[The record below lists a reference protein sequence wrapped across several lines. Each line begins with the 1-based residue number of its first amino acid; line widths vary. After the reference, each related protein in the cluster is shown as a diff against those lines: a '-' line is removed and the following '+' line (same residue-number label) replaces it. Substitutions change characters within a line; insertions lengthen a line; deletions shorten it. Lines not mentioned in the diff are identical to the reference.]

1 MAEGSAATFD
11 LVLAGGTVHDGT
23 GAPAR
28 VVDVGIVGDT
38 ITAIGPGLAARAR
51 RVIDCAGRW
60 VTPGFIDL
68 HTHYD
73 AEIEVSAGLPESVRH
88 GVTTVVL
95 GSCSLSLAVGRPDD
109 LADMFCRVEGLP
121 DAIVRPMIH
130 AKKSWDSH
138 RDYLDH
144 LEALP
149 LGPNVAS
156 FVGHS
161 AVRARVMGL
170 ECSATKGA
178 RPTPA
183 ELDAERAIVEDAL
196 DAGYLG
202 LSVQTLPWDK
212 LGGTRDWRSRPLPST
227 FARWSEVRLLADL
240 LRRRGAIL
248 QGVPNISTKWNV
260 ILFLLESMGLWRR
273 PLKTTVVSMMD
284 IVASPGIHRVIGII
298 SRVFN
303 RVLGADFRWQALPE
317 VFDLWSDGLDVVVF
331 EEFGAGAAALHIDD
345 PVERTRLLQ
354 DPAWRA
360 RFKKEWR
367 SVFSPRA
374 FHRDLGLARIESCP
388 DASKNGRKFR
398 DLARERGVD
407 EVDAFLDLVVEHG
420 AALRWYT
427 VMGNGREES
436 IAEIT
441 RHPDVLMGFSDAGAH
456 LRSMA
461 HYNFPLRLLRH
472 ARRMQHLTIEQAVWR
487 CTGEIADWLG
497 LDAGRLREGA
507 RADVVV
513 VDPAGLDDRLEEA
526 VLAPMPELG
535 GFERLV
541 RRNDAAVPLV
551 LIGGA
556 VAVESGRPTA
566 ALGTTRLGRVL
577 RRREP
582 TTAAPGSMREAAAL

>member
-1 MAEGSAATFD
+1 MADGTAATFD
-11 LVLAGGTVHDGT
+11 LVLAGGTVYDGT

-28 VVDVGIVGDT
+28 VADVGIVGDT

-51 RVIDCAGRW
+51 RVVDCSGRW

-73 AEIEVSAGLPESVRH
+73 AEVEVGAGLPESVRH

-95 GSCSLSLAVGRPDD
+95 GSCSLSMAVGKPDD

-130 AKKSWDSH
+130 EKKSWDGH
-138 RDYLDH
+138 RDYLIH
-144 LEALP
+144 LERLP

-161 AVRARVMGL
+161 AVRAAVMGL
-170 ECSATKGA
+170 ERSATKGVQ
-178 RPTPA
+178 PTAA
-183 ELDAERAIVEDAL
+183 ELEAERAIVEDAL

-227 FARWSEVRLLADL
+227 FARWSEVRFLADL
-240 LRRRGAIL
+240 LRRRGAVL
-248 QGVPNISTKWNV
+248 QGVPDVSTKWNV

-284 IVASPGIHRVIGII
+284 IVASPGIHRVIGAV

-317 VFDLWSDGLDVVVF
+317 VFDLWADGLEVVVF
-331 EEFGAGAAALHIDD
+331 EEFGAGAAALHVED
-345 PVERTRLLQ
+345 PVERARLLK
-354 DPAWRA
+354 DPGYRA

-374 FHRDLGLARIESCP
+374 FHRDLGLARVESCP
-388 DASKNGRKFR
+388 DARLSGRTFR
-398 DLARERGVD
+398 ELAAERGVD
-407 EVDAFLDLVVEHG
+407 EVDVFLDLVGEYG

-487 CTGEIADWLG
+487 CSGEIADWLG
-497 LDAGRLREGA
+497 LDAGVLREGG

-513 VDPAGLDDRLEEA
+513 IDPAGLDDRLEEA
-526 VLAPMPELG
+526 VLAPMPALG

-556 VAVESGRPTA
+556 VAVEAGQPVA
-566 ALGTTRLGRVL
+566 ALGSTRLGRVL
-577 RRREP
+577 RRREVTP
-582 TTAAPGSMREAAAL
+582 VAVPG

>member
-1 MAEGSAATFD
+1 
-11 LVLAGGTVHDGT
+11 
-23 GAPAR
+23 
-28 VVDVGIVGDT
+28 
-38 ITAIGPGLAARAR
+38 
-51 RVIDCAGRW
+51 
-60 VTPGFIDL
+60 
-68 HTHYD
+68 
-73 AEIEVSAGLPESVRH
+73 
-88 GVTTVVL
+88 VL

-170 ECSATKGA
+170 ERSATKGA